1 MSQTSDLFFWDS
13 TVHTY
18 LYVCNM
24 CPEYICEYN
33 THIYFL
39 GVAFLNNYI
48 YRSELRGALK
58 TLAKEK
64 TSNSR
69 LYIMPCQDH
78 LLPLHYR
85 TLYIYIFPG
94 LIQQQAALQWDDR
107 QMDRF
112 KTFWPISDVL
122 SLVFSLL
129 CSLGRLHIYIPQE
142 TNQNPT
148 GLEISQLSLSAPL

>member
-85 TLYIYIFPG
+85 TLYIYISR
-94 LIQQQAALQWDDR
+94 I
-107 QMDRF
+107 
-112 KTFWPISDVL
+112 
-122 SLVFSLL
+122 
-129 CSLGRLHIYIPQE
+129 
-142 TNQNPT
+142 NPT
-148 GLEISQLSLSAPL
+148 ASCFAMRRSTDGSIQDLLAHLGCLILGLFPPL